1 MRLQRGTDA
10 IVMDGAGASFG
21 GGSGPGLSAEMVAA
35 ARCAVL
41 LEDAGLRIAFRRG
54 ARGRVG
60 VELRR
65 SSGGLLRPLTLS
77 ELFEVI
83 ALDAVELEAWVS
95 REV

>member
-1 MRLQRGTDA
+1 M
-10 IVMDGAGASFG
+10 IVVDGAGASFG
-21 GGSGPGLSAEMVAA
+21 GGSGPGLSAEMAAA

-54 ARGRVG
+54 VRRGRVD
-60 VELRR
+60 VELRHA
-65 SSGGLLRPLTLS
+65 SGELLRPLTLS

-95 REV
+95 GEV